1 MMNSMFALIV
11 QQIAETQR
19 YFHKNNKYQSSSHAW
34 QAIYLINK
42 LEFDLYPE
50 LKKQLIPV
58 RLSIEKIEKRVDDED
73 WSDFAKSVD
82 EAFSEISIFLSTAK
96 TDKFLLVSEKE
107 FSHWYP
113 T

>member
-1 MMNSMFALIV
+1 MNSMFALIV

-19 YFHKNNKYQSSSHAW
+19 YFHKNNKYQSSGHAW

-50 LKKQLIPV
+50 LKQQLMPV
-58 RLSIEKIEKRVDDED
+58 RLSIENIEKRVDDED

-82 EAFSEISIFLSTAK
+82 EAFSEINTFLSTTK

>member
-1 MMNSMFALIV
+1 MNSMFALIV

-19 YFHKNNKYQSSSHAW
+19 YFHKNNKYQSSGHAW

-50 LKKQLIPV
+50 LKQQLMPV
-58 RLSIEKIEKRVDDED
+58 RLSIENIEKRVDDED
-73 WSDFAKSVD
+73 WSDFAKTVD
-82 EAFSEISIFLSTAK
+82 EAFSEINTFLSTTK

>member
-1 MMNSMFALIV
+1 MNSMFALIV

-19 YFHKNNKYQSSSHAW
+19 YFHKNNKYQSSGHAW

-50 LKKQLIPV
+50 LKQQLMPV
-58 RLSIEKIEKRVDDED
+58 RLSIEKIEKRVDDEE
-73 WSDFAKSVD
+73 WVEFRKSVD
-82 EAFSEISIFLSTAK
+82 EAFSEISIFLSTTK

>member
-19 YFHKNNKYQSSSHAW
+19 YFHKNNKYQSSGHAW

-50 LKKQLIPV
+50 LKQQLMPV
-58 RLSIEKIEKRVDDED
+58 RLSIENIEKRVDDED
-73 WSDFAKSVD
+73 WSDFAKTVD
-82 EAFSEISIFLSTAK
+82 EAFSEINTFLSTTK